1 MMNPKWGN
9 MRRNSLLLI
18 VLLSFLFVSVS
29 HAAMTIWFKDGSSKD
44 VNKIVFKGSSADLY
58 LVNGQTLSVA
68 VSVIDLPG
76 SGIGAPVGTYG
87 GTASG
92 GSTGGGFPAAPA
104 PQAAPLLDQK
114 QLKAQYDE
122 SHQSAIADRDYGSI
136 PKGQIVHVVIASDI
150 SYTVVYKDASDNYR
164 KVTIDSST
172 FGENFTIGTEPSQN
186 TVTPS
191 LQPSTPPETVPPVT
205 TNPPI
210 PMQPDVNAPPAPG
223 HKSLLDA
230 LEKQVVPPP
239 ASEEHSSILAPAMT
253 ALTIFLAA
261 IGLAIYMMKRRER
274 EFIAATQIPRR
285 QMQLETD
292 IQQWQTEGKSKNEL
306 IERCLRKLHGDKPKA
321 LSASLKILRGDPKN
335 LIVASIVRDSNQ
347 NAAQAELTYERLSQ
361 ILDESRQLVDA
372 SQIPALPPAGAK
384 AGAVS
389 AAAVPDRNFSSAP
402 SFAMVVRPTSISI
415 ASGVLFLAG
424 IASVVL
430 ALGSETAREQ
440 AGMLSLGIT
449 IVFTF
454 ACAYGYW
461 TMKRWAVVLYSLE
474 LVLRIYYG
482 MSAGM
487 IAIPAVIV
495 AAGILNFHE
504 MTWK

>member
-1 MMNPKWGN
+1 MMNLTWGN

-58 LVNGQTLSVA
+58 LVNGQTVSVA
-68 VSVIDLPG
+68 VNVIDLPG

-87 GTASG
+87 GTAPG
-92 GSTGGGFPAAPA
+92 GSTGGGFPAPAPA

-122 SHQSAIADRDYGSI
+122 ARQSAIADRDYGSI
-136 PKGQIVHVVIASDI
+136 QKGEIVHIVIASDI
-150 SYTVVYKDASDNYR
+150 SYTVVYKDASENYR

-186 TVTPS
+186 TAPPP
-191 LQPSTPPETVPPVT
+191 PSTSPETVPPVT
-205 TNPPI
+205 TSPPI

-239 ASEEHSSILAPAMT
+239 ASEEHSSILAPVIT

-274 EFIAATQIPRR
+274 EFIAASQIPRR
-285 QMQLETD
+285 QVQLETD
-292 IQQWQTEGKSKNEL
+292 IQRWQTEGKSKNEL

-321 LSASLKILRGDPKN
+321 LSASLKILKGDPKN
-335 LIVASIVRDSNQ
+335 LIVASIVRDTNQ
-347 NAAQAELTYERLSQ
+347 NAAQAELSYEKLSQ
-361 ILDESRQLVDA
+361 ILEESRQLVDA
-372 SQIPALPPAGAK
+372 SEIPALPPVGGK

-389 AAAVPDRNFSSAP
+389 TAAVPNRSFSPTP
-402 SFAMVVRPTSISI
+402 SFTMVVRPTSISI
-415 ASGVLFLAG
+415 AAGVLFLAG

-474 LVLRIYYG
+474 LILRIYYG